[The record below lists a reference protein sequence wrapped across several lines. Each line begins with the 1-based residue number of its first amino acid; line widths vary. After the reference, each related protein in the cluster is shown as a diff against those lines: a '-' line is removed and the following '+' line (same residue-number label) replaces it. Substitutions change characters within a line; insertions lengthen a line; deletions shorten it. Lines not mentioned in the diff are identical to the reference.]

1 MGREVSR
8 KRKRG
13 HGQYEAWGAAGIG
26 CGLRVKVRSGAAG
39 VPPGGV
45 QGPPEALT
53 RLTSRGQEGAET
65 RALTFTSFV
74 LSLVE
79 ILL

>member
-26 CGLRVKVRSGAAG
+26 CGLRVKVRSGVAG

-45 QGPPEALT
+45 QGP
-53 RLTSRGQEGAET
+53 RGTYAFNEQRPGGRRDESSHIHI
-65 RALTFTSFV
+65 FCP
-74 LSLVE
+74 LSC
-79 ILL
+79 